1 MAGLRRYFFS
11 DSPLRE
17 TLEGILGTVP
27 GRTVSRV
34 GQAPLGG
41 SQVAEWDFES
51 PASWRWHCG
60 IVADDLSLDSEGQMR
75 QIFEKYESLLAQ
87 EFMTVADHCFRTWI
101 FVRDIDHN
109 YAGVVKGRR
118 EYFQAIGLTPE
129 THFIASTGI
138 GGHAQDPSV
147 LTQMD
152 NYAVGGI
159 SQEQVHYLYAPSHM
173 NRTSDYGVSFER
185 GTYIDYGDR
194 RHVFI
199 SGTASID
206 NKGQIVHPRNVER
219 QTLRLWENVEAL
231 LQEADCTY
239 EDASMMIVYLRD
251 PADYLTVRRLY
262 EGRFAGKPLVIVHAP
277 VCRTGW
283 LVEMEVMAVKDIDN
297 KNFADL

>member
-17 TLEGILGTVP
+17 TLEGILRTVP

-138 GGHAQDPSV
+138 AGTHADPQV
-147 LTQMD
+147 LVMMD
-152 NYAVGGI
+152 ALAIPDVDPASI
-159 SQEQVHYLYAPSHM
+159 RYLKGSSHLSP
-173 NRTSDYGVSFER
+173 TADYGVTFER
-185 GTYIDYGDR
+185 GTAFSYGEQR
-194 RHVFI
+194 YTLV

-206 NKGQIVHPRNVER
+206 SHGQVLYPGNIEK
-219 QTLRLWENVEAL
+219 QTLRMLENIRVLLSEDDTGFHQVQSAL
-231 LQEADCTY
+231 
-239 EDASMMIVYLRD
+239 VYLRNPED
-251 PADYLTVRRLY
+251 AATARTVLDRELPCLDYLL
-262 EGRFAGKPLVIVHAP
+262 LHAP
-277 VCRTGW
+277 VCRPDW
-283 LVEMEVMAVKDIDN
+283 LIEMECIAVRPDDYSWS
-297 KNFADL
+297 LR